1 MMNVSERYFQFMT
14 EGITSD
20 VIQML
25 MDRKHLSLPKAV
37 ESVYNSNTYK
47 ALLRPASGL
56 YAQSPGYVYQYLDKE
71 LETL

>member
-1 MMNVSERYFQFMT
+1 MMNVSERDFQFMM

-20 VIQML
+20 MIQML

-47 ALLRPASGL
+47 ALLRPAS
-56 YAQSPGYVYQYLDKE
+56 
-71 LETL
+71 